1 MRIAYII
8 ALLDINNGLLNAT
21 VWEYLFSVDTP
32 IGWVGGA
39 AGLSGWILIIILIVI
54 CLCALPCVRRK
65 GFFEVFYWTHN
76 LFALWYIVLILHGP
90 NFWKWFLFPATL
102 YMIEWISRLKIVK
115 LARYGR
121 TYIQEGILLPSD
133 VSYFL
138 LVQKRGCYNPEPS
151 HCLYR

>member
-1 MRIAYII
+1 M
-8 ALLDINNGLLNAT
+8 LDINDELQNVT

-39 AGLSGWILIIILIVI
+39 AGLTGWLLLGILMVI
-54 CLCALPCVRRK
+54 CLCASSCVRRK

-76 LFALWYIVLILHGP
+76 LFVLWYIVLILHGP
-90 NFWKWFLFPATL
+90 NFWKWFIFPAAL
-102 YMIEWISRLKIVK
+102 YIIERISRMKIVK

-133 VSYFL
+133 VS
-138 LVQKRGCYNPEPS
+138 
-151 HCLYR
+151 